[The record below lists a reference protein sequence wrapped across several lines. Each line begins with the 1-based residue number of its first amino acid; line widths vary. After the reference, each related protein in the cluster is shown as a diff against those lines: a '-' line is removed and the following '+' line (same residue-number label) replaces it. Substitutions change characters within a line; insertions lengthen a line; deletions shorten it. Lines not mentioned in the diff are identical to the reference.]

1 MRVKM
6 VIAGILL
13 LLLVDKTWALTLRA
27 TVDKT
32 EATIED
38 QIMLTLS
45 VEGAQNGVT
54 PQLPELPG
62 FDLMSRGSSTRMQII
77 NNKVSSGV
85 DYRYLLVPKQVG
97 TFEIGPATLE
107 YKGKTIASNKITVT
121 ITQADIQPKATKD
134 IFVTT
139 GVNNET
145 PFVNE
150 QIIYTLKFYRSI
162 RIANASLENPSFEGF
177 RVEPL
182 GKERQYERVINGKQF
197 VVTEIKQALFPTH
210 EGTIEIGPAKIQC
223 DVVAQTGRRR
233 GFIDPFF
240 DDSFFGFSSR
250 TEPKIFQSSPVS
262 VEVRPLPSEGMTPL
276 FSGLV
281 GQFTLE
287 TSVSKKELEVGDT
300 TTLTITIAGKGN
312 VKDAQGPEF
321 PPLDYFKIYDDTPAF
336 TAKTTRNFF
345 GGTLT
350 IKKAL
355 VPLHEGAL
363 KVPALSFTY
372 FNPANETFEL
382 AKSSPLML
390 NVLPPRDK
398 EKLHLVE
405 ALGTTTSKEE
415 VKILGKDI
423 LPIDTSLS
431 ALNSYSLNPWNWI
444 YWLFFFLPILGYAGS
459 VVVMQRKRRWE
470 EDVSYA
476 RSKSALKK
484 FNKQIATVKKQTEK
498 EDFSAFYRLTS
509 KAFKDFLGDK
519 LNITGS
525 ALTSLEIESRLFACS
540 VPKEYIDQAKTV
552 LATLESGQFAF
563 HRLSTKEKADLLKQV
578 KDLATFFDKRIKK

>member
-1 MRVKM
+1 MVRVKM

-13 LLLVDKTWALTLRA
+13 LLLANKTWALTLRA

-32 EATIED
+32 EATLQD
-38 QIMLTLS
+38 QIILTLS
-45 VEGAQNGVT
+45 VEGTQDGVT
-54 PQLPELPG
+54 PQLPKLAA
-62 FDLMSRGSSTRMQII
+62 FDWMSQGTSTKMQII
-77 NNKVSSGV
+77 NGKVTSGI
-85 DYRYLLVPKQVG
+85 DYRYVLVPKQVG
-97 TFEIGPATLE
+97 TFDIGPATVE
-107 YKGKTIASNKITVT
+107 YQGKTIASNKITIT
-121 ITQADIQPKATKD
+121 IAPADSQPNATKD

-139 GVNNET
+139 RVNNET

-182 GKERQYERVINGKQF
+182 GKERQYEQVINGKQF
-197 VVTEIKQALFPTH
+197 VVTEIKQALFPTR

-223 DVVAQTGRRR
+223 DVVVRTGKRR

-240 DDSFFGFSSR
+240 DDSFFGFSR
-250 TEPKIFQSSPVS
+250 TEPKIFQSSPVT
-262 VEVRPLPSEGMTPL
+262 VEVTALPTEGVTPL

-281 GQFTLE
+281 GEFTLE

-300 TTLTITIAGKGN
+300 TTLTITIEGKGN
-312 VKDAQGPEF
+312 IKDAQGPEF
-321 PPLDYFKIYDDTPAF
+321 PSLDYFKIYDDKPAF
-336 TAKTTRNFF
+336 TEKTTRNLF
-345 GGTLT
+345 GGILT

-355 VPLHEGAL
+355 VPLQEGAL
-363 KVPALSFTY
+363 KVPALSFAY
-372 FNPANETFEL
+372 FNPASETFEL
-382 AKSSPLML
+382 AKSAPLML
-390 NVLPPRDK
+390 KVLPSRDK

-423 LPIDTSLS
+423 LPIKTSLS
-431 ALNSYSLNPWNWI
+431 ALNSYSLNPWHWI

-459 VVVMQRKRRWE
+459 VVIIQRKKRWE

-484 FNKQIATVKKQTEK
+484 LNKKIAVVKKQIDKKDSSE
-498 EDFSAFYRLTS
+498 FYRLTS

-525 ALTSLEIESRLFACS
+525 ALTSLEIENRLYACS
-540 VPKEYIDQAKTV
+540 VPKEYLDQAKAI
-552 LATLESGQFAF
+552 LGTLESGQFAF
-563 HRLSTKEKADLLKQV
+563 HQLGTQEKADLLQQIKEI
-578 KDLATFFDKRIKK
+578 ATFFDKRIKK

>member
-1 MRVKM
+1 MVRVKM

-13 LLLVDKTWALTLRA
+13 LLLANKTWALTLRA

-32 EATIED
+32 EATTQD

-45 VEGAQNGVT
+45 VEGVQNGVT

-62 FDLMSRGSSTRMQII
+62 FDWMSRGSSTRMQII
-77 NNKVSSGV
+77 NNQVTSGV
-85 DYRYLLVPKQVG
+85 DYRYVLVPKQIG
-97 TFEIGPATLE
+97 TFEIGPATIE
-107 YKGKTIASNKITVT
+107 YKGKTIASNKITIT
-121 ITQADIQPKATKD
+121 IAAADSQPKTTKD

-139 GVNNET
+139 RVNNET

-182 GKERQYERVINGKQF
+182 GKERQYERVINGKKF
-197 VVTEIKQALFPTH
+197 VVTEIKQALFPTR

-223 DVVAQTGRRR
+223 DVVVRTGRRR

-240 DDSFFGFSSR
+240 DDSFFGFSR

-262 VEVRPLPSEGMTPL
+262 VEVRPLPPEGMTPL

-281 GQFTLE
+281 GEFTLK

-300 TTLTITIAGKGN
+300 TTLTISIEGKGN
-312 VKDAQGPEF
+312 IKDAQGPEF
-321 PPLDYFKIYDDTPAF
+321 PPLDYFKIYDDKPAF
-336 TAKTTRNFF
+336 TAKTTRNLF

-350 IKKAL
+350 VKKAL
-355 VPLHEGAL
+355 VPLQEGPL

-372 FNPANETFEL
+372 FNPASETFEL

-390 NVLPPRDK
+390 TVLPSADK
-398 EKLHLVE
+398 EKLNIVE

-423 LPIDTSLS
+423 LPINTSLS
-431 ALNSYSLNPWNWI
+431 ALNSYSLNPWHWI
-444 YWLFFFLPILGYAGS
+444 YWLFFFLPILGYTGS
-459 VVVMQRKRRWE
+459 VVIMQRKRKWE

-484 FNKQIATVKKQTEK
+484 FKKNIAAVNKQTEK
-498 EDFSAFYRLTS
+498 EGSSEFYRLTS

-525 ALTSLEIESRLFACS
+525 ALTSLEIENRLLACS
-540 VPKEYIDQAKTV
+540 IPKENIDQVKKI
-552 LATLESGQFAF
+552 LGTLESGQFAF
-563 HRLSTKEKADLLKQV
+563 HQLTTQEKIALLQQV
-578 KDLATFFDKRIKK
+578 KGLAVFFDKRIKK